1 MRYQWHFEIVIQHL
15 PTLLAGIRLTVLVS
29 VLSMAISLVT
39 GLIVALMRLSR
50 RRPVRWT
57 AYAYTEFFR
66 NTPLLMQ
73 VIWVYY
79 ALPLLTGLDLSRF
92 TSGTLALSLNLTAFL
107 AEIYRAGIASISRGQ
122 AEAALALGMRR
133 GQMYRRIILPQAV
146 ARVIPPLGAMWVS
159 LFKDTSILSVI
170 GVAEVMYQAKL
181 VAVETFRPLEIYT
194 AVAVLYYLLASPQSM
209 GVNYLYHRFRV
220 RE

>member
-1 MRYQWHFEIVIQHL
+1 MHYQWHFEVVAQYL
-15 PTLLAGIRLTVLVS
+15 PVLLSGIGLTVSVS
-29 VLSMAISLVT
+29 ALSMAISLAT
-39 GLIVALMRLSR
+39 GLLIALMRLSR
-50 RRPVRWT
+50 ARPVRWA

-92 TSGTLALSLNLTAFL
+92 ASGTLALSLNLTAFL
-107 AEIYRAGIASISRGQ
+107 AEIYRAGITSISRGQ
-122 AEAALALGMRR
+122 AEAAFALGMRR
-133 GQMYRRIILPQAV
+133 GQVYRRILIPQAV
-146 ARVIPPLGAMWVS
+146 ARVLPPLGSMWVS

-170 GVAEVMYQAKL
+170 AVAELMYQAKL

-194 AVAVLYYLLASPQSM
+194 AVAIIYYFLASPQSM